1 MRTFSFGGGVQSM
14 AVLVLAVQGKLQ
26 YDHFLFSNV
35 GLDSE
40 YPGTLEYFET
50 VALPYAAN
58 NGILMHEIFKTRRV
72 VVTNADGSIRMKK
85 NARGKL
91 VIDYD
96 YVPETLMGRLT
107 KVGSKSIPIPVRM
120 SNGAPG
126 TRNCTADFKI
136 GVIAKWLKQHGATP
150 ENPAITG
157 LGISLDEWDRVRTDS
172 GIEYQVLE
180 SPLIDMRITRN
191 DCIKIIQESGLPV
204 PPKSSCYF
212 CPFHSKNFWIE
223 QRRNEPELFKKS
235 VNLEIALNR
244 RRVMLGKD
252 AIYFHSS
259 LRPLSQAVGDQ
270 PSLFDEHV
278 DACIGVSCMT

>member
-26 YDHFLFSNV
+26 YDHFIFANV

-40 YPGTLEYFET
+40 YPGTLEYFKTT
-50 VALPYAAN
+50 VLKYAAN
-58 NGILMHEIFKTRRV
+58 NGILMHEIFKTRRAV
-72 VVTNADGSIRMKK
+72 VMNADGSIRMKK

-180 SPLIDMRITRN
+180 YPLIDMRITRN